1 MSGYP
6 TSPLY
11 VFDPARPWTTGKL
24 RQNRVIGEQEAQ
36 ANPRQLLLMGAKTL
50 AGTHKMYAAV
60 TTADGKVY
68 FGGQWVRDG
77 ACGGLAWYD
86 PHTGKAGGMW
96 RPFSN
101 YQITHLATAE
111 QGRLVAVSSRRVAD
125 SVLKKPQPEQGAL
138 FFLDPQSGELSAPFE
153 PLKRVK
159 GTGPIQPA
167 GAQGILGWTQDPDN
181 EKRSILYRVDVRGP
195 RLLGQTSLPV
205 PLPVAIGSNQ
215 QEAWDFR
222 LGPDGKI
229 WTFMD
234 GALVRIDPADSTI
247 HPVGRPQVPGRIA
260 FAQGRVYLGGTTALR
275 RIKDLAVSS
284 R

>member
-1 MSGYP
+1 
-6 TSPLY
+6 
-11 VFDPARPWTTGKL
+11 
-24 RQNRVIGEQEAQ
+24 
-36 ANPRQLLLMGAKTL
+36 
-50 AGTHKMYAAV
+50 
-60 TTADGKVY
+60 
-68 FGGQWVRDG
+68 
-77 ACGGLAWYD
+77 
-86 PHTGKAGGMW
+86 
-96 RPFSN
+96 
-101 YQITHLATAE
+101 
-111 QGRLVAVSSRRVAD
+111 VAD